1 VQPGYIQPG
10 YTQHGYT
17 QHGHDETRPSLRRLV
32 ATSAAWLALCW
43 LFAVVA
49 CSSASSS
56 GTSAPPA
63 PTPPSSPATEQLIW
77 SDEFN
82 GTTAQSAPNPANWTY
97 DTGAGGWGN
106 NELET
111 YCAYGSSTAPCSA
124 ATPNVYVGSD
134 GYLHIL
140 AIKNAQGQYTSARIK
155 TQGLQSFQYGRIE
168 ARIQIPQGQGLWP
181 AFWMLGENITTVNWP
196 ACGEMDIME
205 NIGSQPT
212 INSGSIHGTGFTG
225 SLIGTQY
232 VLPGG
237 ADYSS
242 AFHTFGII
250 WSPKSVQYYVDST
263 TNVYARYTP
272 SSLPAG
278 AVWPFDSGKFF
289 FILNLAVGGSN
300 PGSPNASTAFPAQM
314 LVDYVRVWQEP
325 APASAGTTKK

>member
-1 VQPGYIQPG
+1 MQPANIHP
-10 YTQHGYT
+10 
-17 QHGHDETRPSLRRLV
+17 DARPRRSGSKLAALGV
-32 ATSAAWLALCW
+32 AWLALGW
-43 LFAVVA
+43 LIPIAA
-49 CSSASSS
+49 CGSSASSS
-56 GTSAPPA
+56 TSAPPA
-63 PTPPSSPATEQLIW
+63 PTSPSSPATEQLVW

-82 GTTAQSAPNPANWTY
+82 GATTQSAPNPANWTY

-111 YCAYGSSTAPCSA
+111 YCAYGSNAAPCSPS
-124 ATPNVYVGSD
+124 TPNVYVGTD

-155 TQGLQSFQYGRIE
+155 TQGLQNFQYGRLE
-168 ARIQIPQGQGLWP
+168 ASIQIPQGQGLWP
-181 AFWMLGENITTVNWP
+181 AFWMLGDNITTVNWP

-212 INSGSIHGTGFTG
+212 INTGSIHGTGFTG

-242 AFHTFGII
+242 GFHTFGIL
-250 WSPKSVQYYVDST
+250 WSPKSVQFYVDST
-263 TNVYARYTP
+263 TNVYASYTP
-272 SSLPAG
+272 ASLPAG
-278 AVWPFDSGKFF
+278 AVWPFDAGKFF
-289 FILNLAVGGSN
+289 FILNLAVGGSY
-300 PGSPNASTAFPAQM
+300 PGSPSASTVFPAQM

-325 APASAGTTKK
+325 APTAAK